1 VDNNILHKQ
10 AEFSP
15 KGLNNGFIQ
24 SIVKIGNTVL
34 SQLSKK
40 KEDREKQISFLN
52 YILSNKRDSM
62 VSKLGKNTV
71 SHADIWNWNDTK

>member
-1 VDNNILHKQ
+1 MDNNILHKQ

-24 SIVKIGNTVL
+24 SIFKIGNTVL